1 MRNSTPGT
9 GKYKTP
15 KLRFNM
21 VVYSR
26 NPFFGVDGRRKE
38 GILITNINQT
48 EIRESIE
55 KRQRQ

>member
-1 MRNSTPGT
+1 MRNSTSGT

-15 KLRFNM
+15 KRRFNM

-26 NPFFGVDGRRKE
+26 NHFFGVDGGRKE